1 MQQSCI
7 YDEQVFLTQTA
18 LDISVRVNSFVFR
31 FGAIDVC
38 GPKPKVAP
46 CFCHSFYGPRA
57 FHSSHKLKWEKRGP
71 KPRVQA
77 SKTVMKRYV

>member
-7 YDEQVFLTQTA
+7 YDEQVFLIQTA
-18 LDISVRVNSFVFR
+18 LDISVHVNSFFFR

-38 GPKPKVAP
+38 GPKPKMAP
-46 CFCHSFYGPRA
+46 CFSHSFYGPRA

-71 KPRVQA
+71 KPTVQA
-77 SKTVMKRYV
+77 SKNG